1 MIKCKKYL
9 IVISE
14 NTKEKSI
21 EKKFV
26 IEKFKSWF
34 SKWLYRPKIE
44 TAANVGIDNKNEIL
58 AESTLLKSKNLADV
72 ITIPDLLTPGIKAST
87 CTIPMRIAS
96 L

>member
-1 MIKCKKYL
+1 M
-9 IVISE
+9 VSSE
-14 NTKEKSI
+14 KIKEKNI
-21 EKKFV
+21 EKTFK

-34 SKWLYRPKIE
+34 SIWLYRPKIE

-72 ITIPDLLTPGIKAST
+72 ITIPDLLTPGINAST

>member
-1 MIKCKKYL
+1 M
-9 IVISE
+9 VISE
-14 NTKEKSI
+14 KIKEKNI
-21 EKKFV
+21 EKTFK

-34 SKWLYRPKIE
+34 SIWLYRPKIE

-72 ITIPDLLTPGIKAST
+72 ITIPDLLTPGINAST

>member
-1 MIKCKKYL
+1 M

-14 NTKEKSI
+14 KIKEKNI

-26 IEKFKSWF
+26 IEKFESWF
-34 SKWLYRPKIE
+34 SIWLYRPKIE
-44 TAANVGIDNKNEIL
+44 TAASVGIDNKNEIL
-58 AESTLLKSKNLADV
+58 AESNLLNSKNLADV

>member
-1 MIKCKKYL
+1 M
-9 IVISE
+9 VSSE
-14 NTKEKSI
+14 KIKEKNI
-21 EKKFV
+21 EKTFK
-26 IEKFKSWF
+26 IEKFKSWL
-34 SKWLYRPKIE
+34 SIWLYRPKIE

-72 ITIPDLLTPGIKAST
+72 ITIPDLLTPGINAST